1 LIFVRLSE
9 EYPGLLAIAPHFDR
23 VFPGK
28 QAHVRGDKFAHM
40 PRRRTMPETL
50 NTTVL
55 AGRAGYQ
62 NHEQVVALSDEKAG
76 LKGFIAIHDTTLG
89 PALGGC
95 RMWTYADEA
104 AALTDVLRLS
114 AGMTAKNALANL
126 DFGGGKAVIIGDSRK
141 DKTPELFRALGRA
154 IETLGGRY
162 ITGEDV
168 GVTTT
173 DMDFTAET
181 TAHVRGTSAMGIGDP
196 SPFTALGVF
205 HGILA
210 ATSHRLGATTLAGL
224 TVSLQGLGSVGF
236 RLAEKL
242 HKAGAELVVS
252 DINQAAVAR
261 AVEAFGATPVAPDR
275 AHCVTADIFA
285 PCALGGGLNARTIP
299 EIRAAIVAGAANNQL
314 ASQADADR
322 LHRRNILYAPDF
334 AINAGG
340 VIAIALGLPGIPV
353 GPITQKTEAIGVTL
367 SAIFARSRAEDRATA
382 HIADQLA
389 QERIIAA
396 RARSAA

>member
-1 LIFVRLSE
+1 ML
-9 EYPGLLAIAPHFDR
+9 
-23 VFPGK
+23 
-28 QAHVRGDKFAHM
+28 
-40 PRRRTMPETL
+40 ETL
-50 NTTVL
+50 DSTTL
-55 AGRAGYQ
+55 TGHAGYKD
-62 NHEQVVALSDEKAG
+62 HEQIVALSDETAG
-76 LKGFIAIHDTTLG
+76 LHGFIAIHDTTLG

-95 RMWTYADEA
+95 RMWNYADEA

-126 DFGGGKAVIIGDSRK
+126 DFGGGKTVIIGDSHT

-173 DMDFTAET
+173 DMDFTAHT
-181 TAHVRGTSAMGIGDP
+181 TAHVRGISTAGIGDP

-205 HGILA
+205 HGILSA
-210 ATSHRLGATTLAGL
+210 ISHRFGAVSLAGL

-236 RLAEKL
+236 RLAERL
-242 HKAGAELVVS
+242 HNAGAQLVVS
-252 DINQAAVAR
+252 DIDQAAVAR
-261 AVEAFGATPVAPDR
+261 AVEAFGATPVAPER
-275 AHCVTADIFA
+275 AHCAQADIFS

-314 ASQADADR
+314 DSAADADR

-340 VIAIALGLPGIPV
+340 VIAIALGLPGV
-353 GPITQKTEAIGVTL
+353 SERPIVEKTEAIGATL
-367 SAIFARSRAEDRATA
+367 RAIFARSRAENRATA

-389 QERIIAA
+389 NERVIAA